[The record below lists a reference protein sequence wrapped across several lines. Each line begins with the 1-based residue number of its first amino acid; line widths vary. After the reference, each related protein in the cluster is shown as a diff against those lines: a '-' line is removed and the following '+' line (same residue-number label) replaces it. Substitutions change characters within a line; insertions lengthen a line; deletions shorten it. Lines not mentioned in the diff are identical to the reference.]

1 MSSTLAFL
9 AAILVALE
17 KPASVPTPPSDD
29 LPLALSWLAP
39 ETCPDADSERAE
51 IRRRVGVIDPAHV
64 PEPVTAEVEIRASG
78 TGAFG
83 LSLRTRVGETSG
95 ERSLTGDDCRQLA
108 DAAALVLA
116 LLINPKASLGPEPPT
131 VTAPPPVTAPPA
143 MPADDDATF
152 DQHARFGM
160 GLDAVMAFGVLPG
173 LDAGLAGRGFFQ
185 QGRLVLMARTGG
197 FFAKDKPAAVLPG
210 ASASFYLLESALTIC
225 ARTLPGRRLGA
236 MLCLG
241 PALEW
246 LHGSSAG
253 VSSPGEASAFWA
265 CALAGAAGQLRLSRR
280 TRLRLAAEVRGLGSR
295 PDFAILGLG
304 TVYRPA
310 AFSLR
315 GALGVDVL
323 F

>member
-1 MSSTLAFL
+1 MTSALASL
-9 AAILVALE
+9 AATLVALGE
-17 KPASVPTPPSDD
+17 PASAPAPPADD

-51 IRRRVGVIDPAHV
+51 IRRRVGVIDPTHV
-64 PEPVTAEVEIRASG
+64 PELVAAEVEIRASAA
-78 TGAFG
+78 GAFV
-83 LSLRTRVGETSG
+83 LSLRTRVGETAG
-95 ERSLTGDDCRQLA
+95 ERSLTGEDCRPLA

-116 LLINPKASLGPEPPT
+116 LLINPQASVGPAPPT

-143 MPADDDATF
+143 PPADDDATF

-173 LDAGLAGRGFFQ
+173 PAAGLAGRGFFRH
-185 QGRLVLMARTGG
+185 GRLVVMARAGG

-210 ASASFYLLESALTIC
+210 ASASYYVLESALTIC

-241 PALEW
+241 PAVER
-246 LHGSSAG
+246 LHGSSSG

-265 CALAGAAGQLRLSRR
+265 CALAEAAGQLRLTRR
-280 TRLRLAAEVRGLGSR
+280 TRLRLAAEARGLGSR

-310 AFSLR
+310 AVSLR
-315 GALGVDVL
+315 GALGVEVL